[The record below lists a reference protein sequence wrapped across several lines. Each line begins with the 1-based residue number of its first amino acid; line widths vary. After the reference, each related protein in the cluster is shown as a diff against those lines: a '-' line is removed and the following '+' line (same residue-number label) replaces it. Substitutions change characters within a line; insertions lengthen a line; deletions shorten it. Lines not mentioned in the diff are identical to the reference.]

1 MMRDPASYFSK
12 LAEAA
17 DAAQNQ
23 ELAQMW
29 QQIQDYH
36 QRRHWHQ
43 LTVLM
48 LEIVVRPELRSGEQ
62 LHELYTE
69 AIADFETK

>member
-1 MMRDPASYFSK
+1 MRDPASYFSK
-12 LAEAA
+12 QAEAA
-17 DAAQNQ
+17 DAVQNQ

-29 QQIQDYH
+29 QQLQDYH

-43 LTVLM
+43 LTNLL
-48 LEIVVRPELRSGEQ
+48 LELVGRPELQTGDQ
-62 LHELYTE
+62 LHELYTN